1 MVINTLLRNAEH
13 DALKRVTLSGTVLDL
28 GGDRRSDYQSVF
40 NGTYTLTT
48 LNADK
53 NAEPDIVH
61 DLETPLPIEKSS
73 FDNVLL
79 INILEHIFNYRELLA
94 ESARVLKHGGQS
106 VIVVPFLFPAH
117 PSPSDYRRFTGEA
130 LRAELEVLGFEN
142 IKITPLGGGVFSACY
157 LLIDRLMPWL
167 LRFLSYYSVR
177 YLAVLLDGVLVRV
190 ARMLKKKYVPSDY
203 ALGYCVTAKKPSVP
217 R

>member
-106 VIVVPFLFPAH
+106 VIVVPFL
-117 PSPSDYRRFTGEA
+117 
-130 LRAELEVLGFEN
+130 
-142 IKITPLGGGVFSACY
+142 
-157 LLIDRLMPWL
+157 DRKST
-167 LRFLSYYSVR
+167 R
-177 YLAVLLDGVLVRV
+177 
-190 ARMLKKKYVPSDY
+190 
-203 ALGYCVTAKKPSVP
+203 
-217 R
+217 